1 MADPVLER
9 DIKKLLAL
17 LREAPHTNG
26 ELAVALRL
34 SATRVR
40 SLLLNLQK
48 SGKVH
53 APHCITN
60 TRGRTV
66 NLWELRH
73 PESSSV
79 PGD

>member
-1 MADPVLER
+1 
-9 DIKKLLAL
+9 
-17 LREAPHTNG
+17 
-26 ELAVALRL
+26 LAVALRL